1 MSLSTFRHPTNL
13 TWIVEEGCKC
23 LRADAVCIRPEDYT
37 KPIEC
42 LNAAHVGSFAEHLLA
57 EPCRDINMTDLLLQI
72 NNNNNNNDKGS
83 VSGLIVVFF
92 LFILITQFCIF
103 WLLFVRGQVR
113 TRRPHRRQRAH
124 QELPPEG
131 AGRPLTVFCPVP
143 RSPAVPHGDE
153 RAMRRSQRV
162 GLEKSPAVPH
172 GDERA
177 MRRSQRVGLEKVS
190 TSGQLETI
198 DEAVE
203 VKE

>member
-42 LNAAHVGSFAEHLLA
+42 MNVAHLGSFAEHLLA

-83 VSGLIVVFF
+83 
-92 LFILITQFCIF
+92 
-103 WLLFVRGQVR
+103 VR

-153 RAMRRSQRV
+153 CA
-162 GLEKSPAVPH
+162 K
-172 GDERA
+172 
-177 MRRSQRVGLEKVS
+177 RRSQRVGLEKVS

-198 DEAVE
+198 DKAVE
-203 VKE
+203 VTE